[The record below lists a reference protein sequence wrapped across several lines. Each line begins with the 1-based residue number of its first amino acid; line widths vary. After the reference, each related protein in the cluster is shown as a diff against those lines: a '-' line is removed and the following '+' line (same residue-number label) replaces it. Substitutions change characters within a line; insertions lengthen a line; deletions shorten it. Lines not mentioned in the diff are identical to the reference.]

1 MIILDR
7 QRPQIEILVDTSLV
21 GDGEGGG
28 GGGGSGGGS
37 GGDGEVGDGGVGGE
51 GSSEEDRNSSVDGD
65 DVDKLV
71 DIDTG
76 GVGDETL

>member
-1 MIILDR
+1 M
-7 QRPQIEILVDTSLV
+7 V

-28 GGGGSGGGS
+28 GGGRGGG
-37 GGDGEVGDGGVGGE
+37 GGGGGGIGRV
-51 GSSEEDRNSSVDGD
+51 GSSEEDGNSSVDGE